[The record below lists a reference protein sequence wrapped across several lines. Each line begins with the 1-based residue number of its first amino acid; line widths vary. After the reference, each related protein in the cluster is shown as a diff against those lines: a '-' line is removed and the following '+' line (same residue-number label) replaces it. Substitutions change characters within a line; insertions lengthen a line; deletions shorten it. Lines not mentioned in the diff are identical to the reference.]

1 MSHWEDDG
9 PRLDDAERQE
19 VERILRRAESLG
31 HDPQRVARALDHA
44 PPGPVA
50 RQAVMEL
57 ERRPAISRFLA
68 RAFARR
74 S

>member
-1 MSHWEDDG
+1 MPQGQEDG
-9 PRLDDAERQE
+9 PRFDHAEDHE

-31 HDPQRVARALDHA
+31 HDPQRVARALDHYPPA
-44 PPGPVA
+44 PA
-50 RQAVMEL
+50 ERQAVMEV
-57 ERRPAISRFLA
+57 ERRPAFSRFVA